1 MFLLFGSICLAQ
13 PRSLTVSPV
22 AFDHK
27 LPLSQAL
34 ALLGTRVQNG
44 YVSFGIDLR
53 NTPEPE
59 VELKITEPT
68 RLEIALA
75 QVVGQV
81 RGYGYQPISEHVIEV
96 YPVEE
101 WSDPADVLNLRV
113 GNFVVKNETATNIFS
128 KPTRFI
134 PELRDYLLKGKTVQ
148 ACGSIGPGLSSAGPG
163 ITLDLRGMTV
173 RQILDS
179 AAEADATLRAHA
191 KTHDLPVGWL
201 HRVEGDH
208 QSELVHIWSFL
219 STVPREWEH
228 YLPQ

>member
-1 MFLLFGSICLAQ
+1 MEKTISPVIAMFLFFGSICLAK
-13 PRSLTVSPV
+13 PRALTVSPV

-81 RGYGYQPISEHVIEV
+81 RGYGYQPLSEHVIEV

-101 WSDPADVLNLRV
+101 WSDPADVRRSRV
-113 GNFVVKNETATNIFS
+113 GDFGGKTETATAIFS
-128 KPTRFI
+128 TPA
-134 PELRDYLLKGKTVQ
+134 TVV
-148 ACGSIGPGLSSAGPG
+148 PGQ
-163 ITLDLRGMTV
+163 R
-173 RQILDS
+173 
-179 AAEADATLRAHA
+179 
-191 KTHDLPVGWL
+191 
-201 HRVEGDH
+201 
-208 QSELVHIWSFL
+208 
-219 STVPREWEH
+219 
-228 YLPQ
+228 

>member
-1 MFLLFGSICLAQ
+1 MEKTISPVIAMLLILGSICLAQ
-13 PRSLTVSPV
+13 PRSTSLTVSPV
-22 AFDHK
+22 IFDHK

-68 RLEIALA
+68 PLDIALTEIL
-75 QVVGQV
+75 GQV

-101 WSDPADVLNLRV
+101 RSDPADLLNLRV
-113 GNFVVKNETATNIFS
+113 DNFVVKNETATNIFS

-134 PELRDYLLKGKTVQ
+134 PELRNYLLKGKTVQ
-148 ACGSIGPGLSSAGPG
+148 AC
-163 ITLDLRGMTV
+163 
-173 RQILDS
+173 
-179 AAEADATLRAHA
+179 
-191 KTHDLPVGWL
+191 
-201 HRVEGDH
+201 
-208 QSELVHIWSFL
+208 
-219 STVPREWEH
+219 
-228 YLPQ
+228 